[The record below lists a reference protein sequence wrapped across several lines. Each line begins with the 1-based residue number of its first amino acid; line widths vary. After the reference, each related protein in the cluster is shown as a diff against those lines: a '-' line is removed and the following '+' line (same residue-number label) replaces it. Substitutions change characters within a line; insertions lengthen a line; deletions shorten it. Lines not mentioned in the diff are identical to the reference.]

1 MKTAI
6 SKSVNA
12 SASQEDEAYWERHI
26 KAQRASGIS
35 RAAYC
40 RINHVHYDR
49 MNYWLKNNKQ
59 TRQASAGIIPIL
71 IKPETIIDEASMNG
85 SRILCTVR
93 FKTGI
98 TISIHDK
105 EALCLLLK
113 EMM

>member
-12 SASQEDEAYWERHI
+12 TSQEDESYWEHHI
-26 KAQRASGIS
+26 KSQRASGIS

-40 RINHVHYDR
+40 RINHVNYDR
-49 MNYWLKNNKQ
+49 LNYWLKNNKEVP
-59 TRQASAGIIPIL
+59 QAKAGVIPIRL
-71 IKPETIIDEASMNG
+71 KPEISHEANIDVDEAK
-85 SRILCTVR
+85 ILCTLR

-105 EALCLLLK
+105 ETLSLLIK